1 MQPGAPNNAPIP
13 LFRVLHRVPRAA
25 PTAASSYSNHHMDN
39 ALTTTV
45 PNGAVR
51 AGAGADGFMARLTAV
66 PVKAMVMLTLGVAA
80 LAAVIAALAMWSK
93 SGDYRVL
100 YANLSDKDGGAI
112 LAQLSSMNVPYKHAE
127 GGNAILVPSDKVHDA
142 RLKLAQIGLPK
153 GSTAGFELLDNA
165 RFGQTQFQ
173 ERMTWQRALE
183 GELVRSI
190 SALAAVQS
198 ARVHLALP
206 QQNGFFREQQKPS
219 ASVLVQLHAG
229 RTLERAQIAGIVH
242 LVSASVPEL
251 NPKAVSVLDSS
262 GTLLSGSASDG
273 PTHGL
278 DAHQLQYVQQLEQ
291 SYVKRVVGIVEPIVG
306 RDNVRATVTAEID
319 FAQSEATDEL
329 FKPNQGGAPAA
340 VRSQQMSESNN
351 GASSTP
357 SGVPGALS
365 NQPPVP
371 ATAQIGGASA
381 PAVSAA
387 AVGGSVR
394 RDNMVNY
401 EVDKTVR
408 VTRSASGNV
417 KRLNAAVVVNHRV
430 TTDAKGKTTSTPLS
444 NDEVEKL
451 TALVQEAIGFSKER
465 GDSIKL
471 INAPFRTE
479 TLPKVEAA
487 PVWQQ
492 PWLVDMVRAAAVP
505 GALVI
510 VALLVMSGLI
520 KPAFKAATATPVGG
534 KLDAVVADPIH
545 TPAQTL
551 ALNAPMADK
560 ALQDARALAKQN
572 PAAVAHIVRDWVS
585 KEA

>member
-1 MQPGAPNNAPIP
+1 MARTEARTRGCSPHPCDAAHRTIRFIP
-13 LFRVLHRVPRAA
+13 LFRVLHRVPCAM
-25 PTAASSYSNHHMDN
+25 PFAASSYRTTMDN
-39 ALTTTV
+39 ALTTTL
-45 PNGAVR
+45 PNGAR
-51 AGAGADGFMARLTAV
+51 APMADGFMARLTAV

-93 SGDYRVL
+93 GGDYRVL

-112 LAQLSSMNVPYKHAE
+112 LAQLSTMNVPYKHAE

-278 DAHQLQYVQQLEQ
+278 DAHQLQYVQQVEQ
-291 SYVKRVVGIVEPIVG
+291 SYVKRVVGIVEP
-306 RDNVRATVTAEID
+306 
-319 FAQSEATDEL
+319 
-329 FKPNQGGAPAA
+329 
-340 VRSQQMSESNN
+340 
-351 GASSTP
+351 
-357 SGVPGALS
+357 
-365 NQPPVP
+365 
-371 ATAQIGGASA
+371 
-381 PAVSAA
+381 
-387 AVGGSVR
+387 
-394 RDNMVNY
+394 
-401 EVDKTVR
+401 
-408 VTRSASGNV
+408 
-417 KRLNAAVVVNHRV
+417 
-430 TTDAKGKTTSTPLS
+430 
-444 NDEVEKL
+444 
-451 TALVQEAIGFSKER
+451 
-465 GDSIKL
+465 
-471 INAPFRTE
+471 
-479 TLPKVEAA
+479 
-487 PVWQQ
+487 
-492 PWLVDMVRAAAVP
+492 
-505 GALVI
+505 
-510 VALLVMSGLI
+510 
-520 KPAFKAATATPVGG
+520 
-534 KLDAVVADPIH
+534 
-545 TPAQTL
+545 
-551 ALNAPMADK
+551 
-560 ALQDARALAKQN
+560 
-572 PAAVAHIVRDWVS
+572 
-585 KEA
+585 

>member
-1 MQPGAPNNAPIP
+1 
-13 LFRVLHRVPRAA
+13 
-25 PTAASSYSNHHMDN
+25 MDN
-39 ALTTTV
+39 ALTTPLPGGTTRT
-45 PNGAVR
+45 P
-51 AGAGADGFMARLTAV
+51 GADGFMARLTAV

-112 LAQLSSMNVPYKHAE
+112 LSQLSQLNVPYKHAD
-127 GGNAILVPSDKVHDA
+127 GGNAILVPADKVHDV
-142 RLKLAQIGLPK
+142 RLKLAQAGLPK
-153 GSTAGFELLDNA
+153 GSTTGFELLDNA

-229 RTLERAQIAGIVH
+229 RTLERGQIAGIVH
-242 LVSASVPEL
+242 LVSSSVPEL
-251 NPKAVSVLDSS
+251 SPKAVSVLDSS
-262 GTLLSGSASDG
+262 GTLLSGSANDG
-273 PTHGL
+273 PSHGL
-278 DAHQLQYVQQLEQ
+278 DASQLQYLQQVEQ
-291 SYVKRVVGIVEPIVG
+291 NYVKRVVGIIEPIVG
-306 RDNVRATVTAEID
+306 RDNVRATITAEVD

-340 VRSQQMSESNN
+340 VRSQQMSEANN
-351 GASSTP
+351 GPSSTP

-371 ATAQIGGASA
+371 ATAQINGAST

-387 AVGGSVR
+387 AAGGSSTR
-394 RDNMVNY
+394 RDNVVNY

-408 VTRSASGNV
+408 VTRNATGNV

-430 TTDAKGKTTSTPLS
+430 VTDAKGKTTSTPLS
-444 NDEVEKL
+444 NDEIEKL

-479 TLPKVEAA
+479 TMMPKVEAQ

-492 PWLVDMVRAAAVP
+492 PWLLDLVRAAAVP
-505 GALVI
+505 AALVI
-510 VALLVMSGLI
+510 VALLVMTGLI
-520 KPAFKAATATPVGG
+520 KPALKAAGSSPVGRQ
-534 KLDAVVADPIH
+534 LDAVVADPLA
-545 TPAQTL
+545 PPLPSAPLALASPQSERTL
-551 ALNAPMADK
+551 A
-560 ALQDARALAKQN
+560 DARALAKQN

-585 KEA
+585 KESA

>member
-1 MQPGAPNNAPIP
+1 
-13 LFRVLHRVPRAA
+13 
-25 PTAASSYSNHHMDN
+25 MDN

-45 PNGAVR
+45 PNGALR

-80 LAAVIAALAMWSK
+80 LAAVIAALAMWSR

-112 LAQLSSMNVPYKHAE
+112 LAQLSTMNVPYKHAD
-127 GGNAILVPSDKVHDA
+127 GGNAILVPSDRVHDA

-190 SALAAVQS
+190 SALSAVQS

-262 GTLLSGSASDG
+262 GTLLSGSASEG
-273 PTHGL
+273 PSAGL
-278 DAHQLQYVQQLEQ
+278 DANQLQYVQQVEQ
-291 SYVKRVVGIVEPIVG
+291 SYVKRVIGIIEPIVG
-306 RDNVRATVTAEID
+306 RDNVRATVAAEVD

-329 FKPNQGGAPAA
+329 FKPNQGNAPAS
-340 VRSQQMSESNN
+340 VRSQQLSESNN
-351 GASSTP
+351 GPSSTP

-371 ATAQIGGASA
+371 ATAQIGGASSPVA
-381 PAVSAA
+381 SAA
-387 AVGGSVR
+387 VAGGGSTR
-394 RDNMVNY
+394 RDNVVNY

-408 VTRSASGNV
+408 VTRAATGNV

-430 TTDAKGKTTSTPLS
+430 VTDAKGKTTSTPLT

-451 TALVQEAIGFSKER
+451 TALVQEAMGFSKER

-471 INAPFRTE
+471 INAPFRIE

-492 PWLVDMVRAAAVP
+492 PWLLDLVRAAAVP

-510 VALLVMSGLI
+510 VALLVVSGLI
-520 KPAFKAATATPVGG
+520 KPAFKAAATSAPMGRQ
-534 KLDAVVADPIH
+534 LDAVVADPLA
-545 TPAQTL
+545 PQPSAPLALASPQSEKTL
-551 ALNAPMADK
+551 A
-560 ALQDARALAKQN
+560 DARALAKQN

-585 KEA
+585 KESA

>member
-1 MQPGAPNNAPIP
+1 
-13 LFRVLHRVPRAA
+13 
-25 PTAASSYSNHHMDN
+25 MDN
-39 ALTTTV
+39 ALTPTV
-45 PNGAVR
+45 ANGAVR
-51 AGAGADGFMARLTAV
+51 TAAGSDGFMTRLTAV

-112 LAQLSSMNVPYKHAE
+112 LAQLSQMNVPYKHAD
-127 GGNAILVPSDKVHDA
+127 GGNAILVPADKVHDA

-153 GSTAGFELLDNA
+153 GSTTGFELLDNA

-262 GTLLSGSASDG
+262 GTLLSGSSAEG
-273 PTHGL
+273 PSAGL
-278 DAHQLQYVQQLEQ
+278 DANQLQYVQQVEQ
-291 SYVKRVVGIVEPIVG
+291 SYVQRVVGIIEPIVG

-329 FKPNQGGAPAA
+329 FKPNQGNAPAA
-340 VRSQQMSESNN
+340 VRSLQSSEANN
-351 GASSTP
+351 GPSSTP

-365 NQPPVP
+365 NQPPIP

-387 AVGGSVR
+387 AGTGSTR
-394 RDNMVNY
+394 RDNVVNY

-408 VTRSASGNV
+408 VTRSATGNV

-430 TTDAKGKTTSTPLS
+430 VTDAKGKTTSTPLS
-444 NDEVEKL
+444 SDEVEKL
-451 TALVQEAIGFSKER
+451 TALVQEAIGFSKDR

-479 TLPKVEAA
+479 ALPKVEAA
-487 PVWQQ
+487 PAWQQ
-492 PWLVDMVRAAAVP
+492 PWLVDLVRAAAVP

-510 VALLVMSGLI
+510 VALLVVSSLI
-520 KPAFKAATATPVGG
+520 KPALKAAAAVPMGG
-534 KLDAVVADPIH
+534 QLDAVVADPISPSP
-545 TPAQTL
+545 TPALVL
-551 ALNAPMADK
+551 AAPASDK
-560 ALQDARALAKQN
+560 ALQTARALAQQN
-572 PAAVAHIVRDWVS
+572 PAAVANIVRDWVS
-585 KEA
+585 KESA

>member
-1 MQPGAPNNAPIP
+1 
-13 LFRVLHRVPRAA
+13 
-25 PTAASSYSNHHMDN
+25 MDN
-39 ALTTTV
+39 ALTTIL
-45 PNGAVR
+45 PNGALR
-51 AGAGADGFMARLTAV
+51 APAADGFMARLTAV

-112 LAQLSSMNVPYKHAE
+112 LTQLSQMNVPYRHAD
-127 GGNAILVPSDKVHDA
+127 GGNAILVPSDKVHDV
-142 RLKLAQIGLPK
+142 RLKLAQAGLPK
-153 GSTAGFELLDNA
+153 GSTTGFELLDNA

-229 RTLERAQIAGIVH
+229 RTLERGQIAGIVH

-251 NPKAVSVLDSS
+251 NPKSVSVLDSS
-262 GTLLSGSASDG
+262 GTLLSGSAGDG
-273 PTHGL
+273 PSHGL
-278 DAHQLQYVQQLEQ
+278 DAHQLQYVQQVEQ
-291 SYVKRVVGIVEPIVG
+291 SYVQRVVGIVEPIVG

-351 GASSTP
+351 GPSSTP

-371 ATAQIGGASA
+371 VTAQIGGASS
-381 PAVSAA
+381 PVVSAA
-387 AVGGSVR
+387 TAGSGSAR
-394 RDNMVNY
+394 RDNVVNY

-408 VTRSASGNV
+408 VTRNATGNV

-430 TTDAKGKTTSTPLS
+430 ATDARGKITSTPLTG
-444 NDEVEKL
+444 DEVEKL

-479 TLPKVEAA
+479 SVPKVEAV
-487 PVWQQ
+487 PMWQQ
-492 PWLVDMVRAAAVP
+492 PWLLELVRAAAVP
-505 GALVI
+505 ASLAL

-520 KPAFKAATATPVGG
+520 KPAFKAATAPPVGTR
-534 KLDAVVADPIH
+534 LDAMVNDPLAA
-545 TPAQTL
+545 PQPSAPL
-551 ALNAPMADK
+551 ALASPQSEKHLA
-560 ALQDARALAKQN
+560 DARALAKQN

-585 KEA
+585 KEG

>member
-1 MQPGAPNNAPIP
+1 
-13 LFRVLHRVPRAA
+13 
-25 PTAASSYSNHHMDN
+25 MDN
-39 ALTTTV
+39 ALTT
-45 PNGAVR
+45 PLPGGATR
-51 AGAGADGFMARLTAV
+51 TAGADGFMARLTAV

-112 LAQLSSMNVPYKHAE
+112 LSQLSQLNVPYKHAD
-127 GGNAILVPSDKVHDA
+127 GGNAILVPADKVHDV
-142 RLKLAQIGLPK
+142 RLKLAQAGLPK
-153 GSTAGFELLDNA
+153 GSTTGFELLDNA

-229 RTLERAQIAGIVH
+229 RTLERGQIAGIVH
-242 LVSASVPEL
+242 LVSSSVPEL
-251 NPKAVSVLDSS
+251 SPKAVSVLDSS
-262 GTLLSGSASDG
+262 GTLLSGSANDG
-273 PTHGL
+273 PSHGL
-278 DAHQLQYVQQLEQ
+278 DASQLQYLQQVEQ
-291 SYVKRVVGIVEPIVG
+291 NYVKRVVGIIEPIVG
-306 RDNVRATVTAEID
+306 RDNVRATITAEVD

-340 VRSQQMSESNN
+340 VRSQQMSEANN
-351 GASSTP
+351 GPSSTP

-371 ATAQIGGASA
+371 ATAQINGAST

-387 AVGGSVR
+387 AAGGSSTR
-394 RDNMVNY
+394 RDNVVNY

-408 VTRSASGNV
+408 VTRNATGNV

-430 TTDAKGKTTSTPLS
+430 VTDAKGKTTSTPLS
-444 NDEVEKL
+444 NDEIEKL

-479 TLPKVEAA
+479 TMMPKVEAQ

-492 PWLVDMVRAAAVP
+492 PWLLDLVRAAAVP
-505 GALVI
+505 AALVI
-510 VALLVMSGLI
+510 VALLVMTGLI
-520 KPAFKAATATPVGG
+520 KPALKAAGSSPVGRQ
-534 KLDAVVADPIH
+534 LDAVVADPLA
-545 TPAQTL
+545 PPLPSAPLALASPQSERTL
-551 ALNAPMADK
+551 A
-560 ALQDARALAKQN
+560 DARALAKQN

-585 KEA
+585 KESA

>member
-1 MQPGAPNNAPIP
+1 
-13 LFRVLHRVPRAA
+13 
-25 PTAASSYSNHHMDN
+25 MDN

-45 PNGAVR
+45 PNGALR
-51 AGAGADGFMARLTAV
+51 AGPADGFMGRLTAV

-112 LAQLSSMNVPYKHAE
+112 LTQLSQMNVPYKHAD
-127 GGNAILVPSDKVHDA
+127 GGNAILVPSDKVHDV

-219 ASVLVQLHAG
+219 ASVLVQLHPG

-262 GTLLSGSASDG
+262 GTLLSGNSSDG
-273 PTHGL
+273 PSAGL
-278 DAHQLQYVQQLEQ
+278 DANQLQYVQQLEQ
-291 SYVKRVVGIVEPIVG
+291 SYIKRVLGIIEPIVG
-306 RDNVRATVTAEID
+306 RDNVRATITAEVD

-329 FKPNQGGAPAA
+329 FKPNQGSAPAA
-340 VRSQQMSESNN
+340 VRSLQSSESNN

-381 PAVSAA
+381 PVMSAIAA
-387 AVGGSVR
+387 AGGSMR
-394 RDNMVNY
+394 RDNVVNY

-430 TTDAKGKTTSTPLS
+430 VTDAKGKTTSTPLT

-479 TLPKVEAA
+479 VAPKVEAA

-492 PWLVDMVRAAAVP
+492 PWLVDLVRAAAVP

-510 VALLVMSGLI
+510 VALLAFAGLI
-520 KPAFKAATATPVGG
+520 KPALKAASASAPVGRQ
-534 KLDAVVADPIH
+534 LDAVVGDPL
-545 TPAQTL
+545 TPPQQSAPL
-551 ALNAPMADK
+551 ALASPQSEKHLA
-560 ALQDARALAKQN
+560 DARALAKQN

-585 KEA
+585 KENG

>member
-1 MQPGAPNNAPIP
+1 
-13 LFRVLHRVPRAA
+13 
-25 PTAASSYSNHHMDN
+25 MDN
-39 ALTTTV
+39 AITQTGTPVAPSSMLSGM
-45 PNGAVR
+45 PAK
-51 AGAGADGFMARLTAV
+51 AKLMLGAGIAGI
-66 PVKAMVMLTLGVAA
+66 
-80 LAAVIAALAMWSK
+80 AAVVVALSLWGQK
-93 SGDYRVL
+93 GDYKVL
-100 YANLSDKDGGAI
+100 YANLSEKDGGAI
-112 LAQLSSMNVPYKHAE
+112 IAQLSQMNIAYRHAD
-127 GGNAILVPSDKVHDA
+127 GGNAILVPADKVHDV
-142 RLKLAQIGLPK
+142 RLKLAQAGLPK
-153 GSTAGFELLDNA
+153 GSTTGFELLDNA

-229 RTLERAQIAGIVH
+229 RTLERGQIAGIVH
-242 LVSASVPEL
+242 LVSSSVPEL
-251 NPKAVSVLDSS
+251 SPKAVSVLDSS
-262 GTLLSGSASDG
+262 GTLLSGSANDG
-273 PTHGL
+273 PSHGL
-278 DAHQLQYVQQLEQ
+278 DASQLQYLQQVEQ
-291 SYVKRVVGIVEPIVG
+291 NYVKRVVGIIEPIVG
-306 RDNVRATVTAEID
+306 RDNVRATITAEVD

-340 VRSQQMSESNN
+340 VRSQQMSEANN
-351 GASSTP
+351 GPSSTP

-371 ATAQIGGASA
+371 ATAQINGAST

-387 AVGGSVR
+387 AAGGSSTR
-394 RDNMVNY
+394 RDNVVNY

-408 VTRSASGNV
+408 VTRNATGNV

-430 TTDAKGKTTSTPLS
+430 VTDAKGKITSTPLS
-444 NDEVEKL
+444 NDEIEKL

-479 TLPKVEAA
+479 TMMPKVEAQ

-492 PWLVDMVRAAAVP
+492 PWLLDLVRAAAVP
-505 GALVI
+505 AALVI
-510 VALLVMSGLI
+510 VALLVMTGLI
-520 KPAFKAATATPVGG
+520 KPALKAAGSSPVGRQ
-534 KLDAVVADPIH
+534 LDAVVADPLA
-545 TPAQTL
+545 PPLPSAPLALASPQSEKTL
-551 ALNAPMADK
+551 A
-560 ALQDARALAKQN
+560 DARALAKQN
-572 PAAVAHIVRDWVS
+572 SAAVAHIVRDWVS
-585 KEA
+585 KESA